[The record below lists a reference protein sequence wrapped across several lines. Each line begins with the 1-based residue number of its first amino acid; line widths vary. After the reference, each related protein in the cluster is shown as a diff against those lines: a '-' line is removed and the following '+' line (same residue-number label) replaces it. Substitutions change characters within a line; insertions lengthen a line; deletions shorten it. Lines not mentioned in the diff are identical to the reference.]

1 VKPTLSTAL
10 SLGALLGACLTAGC
24 VAPVGPVEVTRFH
37 VAEAEAAPRA
47 EIAVEPAAG
56 MDGQSL
62 EFRSYAVAVASQ
74 LQRLGYARIA
84 APGTGA
90 QVALVRVERETIET
104 AREGGPV
111 TVGLGGSAG
120 SHGSAVGLGI
130 GVNLSPPPPDQ
141 VRTTL
146 SVTIRERAGNRALW
160 EGRASFTV
168 KASSPMADTQLGAP
182 KLAEALF
189 RGWPGQSGE
198 TILVP

>member
-1 VKPTLSTAL
+1 MKSTLSAAL
-10 SLGALLGACLTAGC
+10 SLAALFCTSLTAGC

-37 VAEAEAAPRA
+37 VPEAESAPRA

-62 EFRSYAVAVASQ
+62 EYRSYAVAVGSE

-90 QVALVRVERETIET
+90 QVALVRVARETIEPER
-104 AREGGPV
+104 AGGPV
-111 TVGLGGSAG
+111 SVGLGGTAG
-120 SHGSAVGLGI
+120 SHGSGVGLGI
-130 GVNLSPPPPDQ
+130 GVNLSPPPPAM

-146 SVTIRERAGNRALW
+146 SVTIRERAANRALW